1 MLQFVERFTKTVR
14 PAKPLPFCICIIRG
28 GEYMEN
34 KIKLFFQKVPE
45 RFHPGKILDNLPL
58 TRKLM
63 LLYLCCVLLPL
74 ILTDSIIFSLVI
86 KAEQSSSQHEMEN
99 IAEAIHYTLSNRMDN
114 AANLS
119 LNIYSNKYINEFMDA
134 EYASP
139 LDYYESYRD
148 FLKDSLYEASV
159 GTSNY
164 NIVMYADNPGIV
176 NGGSFWNLDS
186 AKDKQ
191 WYRDFVESGRDI
203 LAYPYYENTATSTQR
218 KISIIRRMDYYHKG
232 SCPNLM
238 KMDMD
243 YSGMSQSIINSK
255 YRFLVYICDGDTIL
269 FSNDGHGGMGK
280 PYETFLPS
288 MNRRVGY
295 SRDMNVYGRVWSI
308 YVMKEELN
316 VLSIIRNNFA
326 LLLFLIL
333 VNLLLPAL
341 LMKGINHSFTSR
353 IRELGAA
360 FDKGDIHELTQLPAV
375 RGKDEIGVLMAS
387 YNHMAGRIND
397 LIQTVYKDRLKEQEM
412 DIARQNAEL
421 LALHS
426 QINPHFLFNALES
439 IRMHSLIK
447 NEEETAGM
455 VERLALME
463 RQYVDWDTDTIS
475 IREEFQFVE
484 AYLELQKYRFG
495 DRLSYKIEAEPDCLR
510 YCVPRL
516 TLVTFVENACVHGLE
531 NKTAPGWIFVRCCCR
546 DGHLYMEI
554 EDTGHGMDSGLLL
567 TLQEKMENASMQL
580 LKENERVGILNACL
594 RLHMATDN
602 TVKFQLESEE
612 DSGTIVTI
620 SIPEEKLRINT

>member
-1 MLQFVERFTKTVR
+1 
-14 PAKPLPFCICIIRG
+14 
-28 GEYMEN
+28 MEN

-99 IAEAIHYTLSNRMDN
+99 IAEAIHYTLSNRMVN

-159 GTSNY
+159 GTNNY

-203 LAYPYYENTATSTQR
+203 LAYPYYENTATSTLR

-232 SCPNLM
+232 SCPNLV

-463 RQYVDWDTDTIS
+463 RQYVDWGTDTIS
-475 IREEFQFVE
+475 IREELQFVE

>member
-1 MLQFVERFTKTVR
+1 
-14 PAKPLPFCICIIRG
+14 
-28 GEYMEN
+28 MEN

-232 SCPNLM
+232 SCPNLV

>member
-1 MLQFVERFTKTVR
+1 MR
-14 PAKPLPFCICIIRG
+14 
-28 GEYMEN
+28 N
-34 KIKLFFQKVPE
+34 KIQQLSDKVKQYLP
-45 RFHPGKILDNLPL
+45 PGKTLDNLPL
-58 TRKLM
+58 SRKLM
-63 LLYLCCVLLPL
+63 LLYICCVLLPL

-86 KAEQSSSQHEMEN
+86 KAEQSSSQHDMEN
-99 IAEAIHYTLSNRMDN
+99 IAEAIHYTLINRMDN

-119 LNIYSNKYINEFMDA
+119 LNIYSNKYINEFMEA

-139 LDYYESYRD
+139 LAYYESYRD

-164 NIVMYADNPGIV
+164 NITMYADNPGII
-176 NGGSFWNLDS
+176 NGGSFWKLDS
-186 AKDKQ
+186 VRDKQ
-191 WYRDFVESGRDI
+191 WYQDFTASGNDI
-203 LAYPYYENTATSTQR
+203 LAYPYYENTFTSTQR

-232 SCPNLM
+232 SGPNLV

-243 YSGMSQSIINSK
+243 YSGMSQSIIRAK
-255 YRFLVYICDGDTIL
+255 YRFLVYICDNNTIL

-280 PYETFLPS
+280 PYETFKPS
-288 MNRRVGY
+288 MYKQVGY
-295 SRDMNVYGRVWSI
+295 SRDMNVYGRVWNI
-308 YVMKEELN
+308 YIMKEELN
-316 VLSIIRNNFA
+316 ALAIIRSNSG
-326 LLLFLIL
+326 LLLFLVF

-341 LMKGINHSFTSR
+341 LMMGINRSFTSR
-353 IRELGAA
+353 LRELGTA
-360 FDKGDIHELTQLPAV
+360 FEKGDVDELTELPAV

-447 NEEETAGM
+447 KEEETAGM

-463 RQYVDWDTDTIS
+463 RQYVDWGTDSIS
-475 IREEFQFVE
+475 IRKELQFVE

-495 DRLSYKIEAEPDCLR
+495 DRLSYKIEAEDDCLCC
-510 YCVPRL
+510 YVPKL

-531 NKTAPGWIFVRCCCR
+531 NKTAPGWIFVRCSSR
-546 DGHLYMEI
+546 DGFLSMEI
-554 EDTGHGMDSGLLL
+554 EDTGHGMSAVLLAD
-567 TLQEKMENASMQL
+567 LQQKMENASMQL
-580 LKENERVGILNACL
+580 LKEKSSVGILNACL
-594 RLHMATDN
+594 RLRMATEN

-612 DSGTIVTI
+612 ASGTIVTI
-620 SIPEEKLRINT
+620 IIPEEKLRTGT

>member
-463 RQYVDWDTDTIS
+463 RQYVDWGTDTIS

-546 DGHLYMEI
+546 DGHLYLEI

>member
-1 MLQFVERFTKTVR
+1 
-14 PAKPLPFCICIIRG
+14 
-28 GEYMEN
+28 MEN

-63 LLYLCCVLLPL
+63 LLYLFCVLLPL

-232 SCPNLM
+232 SSPNLV

-255 YRFLVYICDGDTIL
+255 YRFLVYICDVDTIL

-463 RQYVDWDTDTIS
+463 RQYVDWGTDTIS

>member
-1 MLQFVERFTKTVR
+1 
-14 PAKPLPFCICIIRG
+14 
-28 GEYMEN
+28 MEN
-34 KIKLFFQKVPE
+34 RIRQFINKIPE
-45 RFHPGKILDNLPL
+45 YIHPGKTLDNLPL

-99 IAEAIHYTLSNRMDN
+99 ITEAIHYSLSNRMDN

-119 LNIYSNKYINEFMDA
+119 LNIYSNKYINEFMEAD
-134 EYASP
+134 YASP
-139 LDYYESYRD
+139 LDYFESYRD

-164 NIVMYADNPGIV
+164 NITMYAENPGIV

-186 AKDKQ
+186 VKDKQ
-191 WYRDFVESGRDI
+191 WYRDFVESGSDI
-203 LAYPYYENTATSTQR
+203 LAYPYYENTVTSTQR

-232 SCPNLM
+232 SGPNLV

-243 YSGMSQSIINSK
+243 YSGMSQSIINAK

-280 PYETFLPS
+280 PYETFQPS

-295 SRDMNVYGRVWSI
+295 SRNMNIYGRVWSI

-316 VLSIIRNNFA
+316 VLSILRNNFA

-353 IRELGAA
+353 LRELGAA
-360 FDKGDIHELTQLPAV
+360 FDKGDVDELTELPAV

-463 RQYVDWDTDTIS
+463 RQYVDWGTDTIS
-475 IREEFQFVE
+475 IREELQFVE

-495 DRLSYKIEAEPDCLR
+495 DRLSYKIEAEPACLR

-546 DGHLYMEI
+546 DGYLHMEI
-554 EDTGHGMDSGLLL
+554 EDTGHGMNSALLL

-580 LKENERVGILNACL
+580 LKGNERVGILNACL
-594 RLHMATDN
+594 RLHMATEN

-620 SIPEEKLRINT
+620 SIPEEKLRKNI

>member
-1 MLQFVERFTKTVR
+1 MDKRTT
-14 PAKPLPFCICIIRG
+14 
-28 GEYMEN
+28 N
-34 KIKLFFQKVPE
+34 LFANVKQ
-45 RFHPGKILDNLPL
+45 RLLAGPGKFLDNLPL
-58 TRKLM
+58 ARKLM

-74 ILTDSIIFSLVI
+74 ILTDSVIIYMTVR
-86 KAEQSSSQHEMEN
+86 AEHNSSRHEMEN
-99 IAEAIHYTLSNRMDN
+99 IADAIKYSLSNRMDN

-119 LNIYSNKYINEFMDA
+119 LNIYSNKYINAFLEAD
-134 EYASP
+134 YQSP
-139 LDYYESYRD
+139 LDYFERYQD

-159 GTSNY
+159 VTSNY
-164 NIVMYADNPGIV
+164 QIVMYTDNPGIV
-176 NGGSFWNLDS
+176 NGGSFWNLDTI
-186 AKDKQ
+186 KGEQ
-191 WYRDFVESGRDI
+191 WYRDFIDSGQEI
-203 LAYPYYENTATSTQR
+203 LAYPYYESSVTSSQR

-232 SCPNLM
+232 SGPNLV
-238 KMDMD
+238 KMDLD
-243 YSGMSQSIINSK
+243 YSSMSQSIVNAK
-255 YRFLVYICDGDTIL
+255 YSFLVYICDGDTIL

-288 MNRRVGY
+288 MNRRGGY
-295 SRDMNVYGRVWSI
+295 SREMNVYGRVWSI

-387 YNHMAGRIND
+387 YNHMARRIND

-455 VERLALME
+455 VERLALIE
-463 RQYVDWDTDTIS
+463 RQYVDWGTDTIS
-475 IREEFQFVE
+475 IREELQFVE

-516 TLVTFVENACVHGLE
+516 TLVTFVENACVHGPE

>member
-1 MLQFVERFTKTVR
+1 
-14 PAKPLPFCICIIRG
+14 
-28 GEYMEN
+28 MEN

-463 RQYVDWDTDTIS
+463 RQYVDWGTDTIS

-567 TLQEKMENASMQL
+567 TLQEQMENASMQL

>member
-1 MLQFVERFTKTVR
+1 MKNRLRQFF
-14 PAKPLPFCICIIRG
+14 
-28 GEYMEN
+28 N
-34 KIKLFFQKVPE
+34 KIPE
-45 RFHPGKILDNLPL
+45 HIHPGKTLDNLPL
-58 TRKLM
+58 SKKLM

-74 ILTDSIIFSLVI
+74 ILTDSIIFSLII

-99 IAEAIHYTLSNRMDN
+99 IAEAIHYTLGNRMDN

-119 LNIYSNKYINEFMDA
+119 LNIYSNKYINEFMEA
-134 EYASP
+134 EYDSP
-139 LDYYESYRD
+139 LDYYESYRN

-164 NIVMYADNPGIV
+164 NIIMYADNPGIV

-186 AKDKQ
+186 ATDKQ

-203 LAYPYYENTATSTQR
+203 LAYPYYENTVTSTQR

-232 SCPNLM
+232 IGPNLV

-243 YSGMSQSIINSK
+243 YSGMSQSIVNAK
-255 YRFLVYICDGDTIL
+255 YRFIVYICDGDTIL

-280 PYETFLPS
+280 PYETFQPS
-288 MNRRVGY
+288 MSRRVGY
-295 SRDMNVYGRVWSI
+295 SRNMNVYGRVWSI

-316 VLSIIRNNFA
+316 ALTIIRNNFA

-341 LMKGINHSFTSR
+341 LMKGIDHSFTSR

-360 FDKGDIHELTQLPAV
+360 FDKGDVDELTELPAV

-387 YNHMAGRIND
+387 YNHMACRIND

-463 RQYVDWDTDTIS
+463 RQYVDWGTDTIS
-475 IREEFQFVE
+475 IREELQFAE

-495 DRLSYKIEAEPDCLR
+495 DRLSYKIEAEEACLH
-510 YCVPRL
+510 YCVPKL

-546 DGHLYMEI
+546 DGFLHLEI

-567 TLQEKMENASMQL
+567 ALQEKMENASMQL

-602 TVKFQLESEE
+602 SVEFQLESEE

-620 SIPEEKLRINT
+620 IIPEDKLRINT

>member
-1 MLQFVERFTKTVR
+1 
-14 PAKPLPFCICIIRG
+14 
-28 GEYMEN
+28 MEN

>member
-1 MLQFVERFTKTVR
+1 MK
-14 PAKPLPFCICIIRG
+14 
-28 GEYMEN
+28 N
-34 KIKLFFQKVPE
+34 KIRHFFQKMPE
-45 RFHPGKILDNLPL
+45 HIHPGKTLDNLPL

-86 KAEQSSSQHEMEN
+86 KTEQSSSHHEMEN

-119 LNIYSNKYINEFMDA
+119 LNIYSNKYINEFMEAD
-134 EYASP
+134 YASP
-139 LDYYESYRD
+139 LDYYESYRN
-148 FLKDSLYEASV
+148 FLKDSLYEASM

-164 NIVMYADNPGIV
+164 NIVMYADTPGIV

-232 SCPNLM
+232 SCPNLV

-353 IRELGAA
+353 LRELGAA

-463 RQYVDWDTDTIS
+463 RLYVDWGTDTIS
-475 IREEFQFVE
+475 IREELQFVE

-495 DRLSYKIEAEPDCLR
+495 DRLSYKIEAEPACLR

-546 DGHLYMEI
+546 DGLLYMEI
-554 EDTGHGMDSGLLL
+554 EDTGHGMNSELLL

-594 RLHMATDN
+594 RLHLATEN
-602 TVKFQLESEE
+602 TVKFQLESKE